1 MKKEMKNKKITIIT
15 TLIWFSVVLIALSSC
30 APTQSNCGTKG
41 QHKARKAKTRTMAP
55 SMAR

>member
-1 MKKEMKNKKITIIT
+1 MKNKKITIIT